1 MSNLLGLVNNLLKSV
16 AFFALVFAA
25 LFFFFL
31 YFFVGNLL
39 GFFIF
44 LFLRFRG
51 FCGSGAIGRLVL
63 CAFRTA
69 FTRALGA
76 CLLGCLV
83 LACCA
88 LCLREQSRAAIND
101 AKTKNSFKIFIFFLF
116 ADKYLSVLQVY
127 INGCF
132 YKHLYFFYS
141 FLKPIKYSTFP
152 SPPFMGD
159 SISPTS
165 FASLKFAST

>member
-1 MSNLLGLVNNLLKSV
+1 MPLFLPPC
-16 AFFALVFAA
+16 FFSFFTFLSATFLVFSY
-25 LFFFFL
+25 FFFCASADFAAPGQL
-31 YFFVGNLL
+31 ADWAFAPFAQLL
-39 GFFIF
+39 P
-44 LFLRFRG
+44 
-51 FCGSGAIGRLVL
+51 APW
-63 CAFRTA
+63 A
-69 FTRALGA
+69 
-76 CLLGCLV
+76 
-83 LACCA
+83 LACWAVWFWLAAPCVCA
-88 LCLREQSRAAIND
+88 NKAEAAIND
-101 AKTKNSFKIFIFFLF
+101 AKTKNSFNDFFIFFLF

-132 YKHLYFFYS
+132 CKHLNFFYS